1 MENKMNIE
9 FLNTLDDSKNIE
21 LERELIGTA
30 ILVAGGLVFL
40 SSRTSRYDGKSRY
53 N

>member
-1 MENKMNIE
+1 MDNKMNIE
-9 FLNTLDDSKNIE
+9 FLNTIDDSKNIE
-21 LERELIGTA
+21 LERELIEIA

-40 SSRTSRYDGKSRY
+40 SSSTRRYDGKSRY

>member
-1 MENKMNIE
+1 MENKMNVE

-21 LERELIGTA
+21 LERGLIGTA

-40 SSRTSRYDGKSRY
+40 SRSTRRYDEKSRY

>member
-9 FLNTLDDSKNIE
+9 VLDNLDDSENIE
-21 LERELIGTA
+21 LERGLIGTA

-40 SSRTSRYDGKSRY
+40 SSSTSRYDGKSRY